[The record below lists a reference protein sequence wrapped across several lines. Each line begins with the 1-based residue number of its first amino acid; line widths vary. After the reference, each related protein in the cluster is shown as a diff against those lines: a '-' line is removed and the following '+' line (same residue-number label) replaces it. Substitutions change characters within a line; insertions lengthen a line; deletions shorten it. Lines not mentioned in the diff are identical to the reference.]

1 MNNKGFYPFLMQ
13 ITMGFV
19 AASAFTLSALPSVW
33 AQHQHHQTA
42 ASVAS
47 DAWADAEVRKVD
59 AEARKVTLKHG
70 EIKSLDMPPMTMVFQ
85 VDDPSLFKGLNVGE
99 RIGFKATHE
108 QGRYVLT
115 AWQKKP

>member
-1 MNNKGFYPFLMQ
+1 MNNQRYHSFLMQ
-13 ITMGFV
+13 ITMGF
-19 AASAFTLSALPSVW
+19 AAVSAFNLFALPSAW
-33 AQHQHHQTA
+33 AQHQHHPTA
-42 ASVAS
+42 ATTTT
-47 DAWADAEVRKVD
+47 DAWAEAEVRKVD

-85 VDDPSLFKGLNVGE
+85 VDDPNLFKGLNAGE

-115 AWQKKP
+115 AWQKK